1 MCVAFSFPYIKIN
14 GKHFANVKCHI
25 KGKNMKDIGHINND
39 TNDKFYLSETT
50 CNHPVPIW
58 KFYLKGQ

>member
-1 MCVAFSFPYIKIN
+1 MCVCVGGGKNGKKMCVAFSFPYIKIN

-39 TNDKFYLSETT
+39 TNDKFL
-50 CNHPVPIW
+50 P
-58 KFYLKGQ
+58 L